1 MNKAARLFLF
11 TLSGGA
17 GLVYQTIW
25 QRLIAL
31 QTGLGAEAIATIV
44 ASFLFGLGLGAFL
57 GGRLSLFLG
66 PKACLVAFAVAELL
80 VGLFGLSSN
89 LVIDAAGPWLS
100 AAGIGGFSRFVLQL
114 AITLPSTFLMGASL
128 PFLVKAT
135 VVGNEAAK
143 VTGSLYAVNTL
154 GAAAGAIATPW
165 LLVPAGGFLPAL
177 RFAAALNIAAAL
189 IAAMLK
195 TPREA
200 PPTEGGVRDKV
211 AGENVPVAYFFGAA
225 LASGVLGIGLEIVWF
240 RILDVAIKASAVS
253 FGTLLGLYLVGL
265 GAGSFYGVRRGAV
278 PRPMESFL
286 MCLAFSSVYATLTV
300 TLVTL
305 LPPTFFPLDRLVS
318 YWEEAQG
325 YVLGVDR
332 PAALTF
338 GLYFALPLFTFG
350 PPTFASGLAFV
361 RLQQAA
367 QGEAAR
373 SGFVA
378 GLLQGANI
386 TGSVAGALL
395 AGLAGFRWLGS
406 SGTLQAL
413 ALSIVPLFAAVLLFQ
428 RQHFRAGRLGAACLV
443 VVLAAGAVPSSE
455 RLWQRLHGEKLRG
468 FFAEDETGVTGFVPR
483 TSSWGLVL
491 GGREV
496 SWIPYGGIHSF
507 LGVIPVLM
515 HENPARVA
523 IIGLGSGDTASG
535 ALMEPRVGEVHVFE
549 LVKSQGPVLIEAERR
564 LGYDKLTALL
574 RDPRVL
580 LRFED
585 GRRALERDAVA
596 YDVIQMDPLQP
607 YTTYSNHVY
616 SQEFV
621 NRLRDRLAPGGIAA
635 VWAASPRV
643 EAAFAAAF
651 PYVIVHQ
658 GEGILIASLAP
669 LDARVAEVRRKLEEE
684 RAQLSD
690 PRLERQIRRLFRQPW
705 RAAVPST
712 DVNRDLDPRDEF
724 LVPLVR

>member
-1 MNKAARLFLF
+1 VNKAARLFLF

-57 GGRLSLFLG
+57 AGRLSLSLS

-80 VGLFGLSSN
+80 IGLFGLSSAV
-89 LVIDAAGPWLS
+89 VIDAAGPWL
-100 AAGIGGFSRFVLQL
+100 AAEGIGGLARFVLQL

-135 VVGNEAAK
+135 VVGSEAAS
-143 VTGSLYAVNTL
+143 VAGALYAVNTL

-177 RFAAALNIAAAL
+177 RFAAVLNITAAL
-189 IAAMLK
+189 IAAFLQ
-195 TPREA
+195 TPRESA
-200 PPTEGGVRDKV
+200 AASTGASGSVD
-211 AGENVPVAYFFGAA
+211 GEKLKVAYFFAAA
-225 LASGVLGIGLEIVWF
+225 LTSGVLGIGLEIVWF

-278 PRPMESFL
+278 ARPMEGFL
-286 MCLAFSSVYATLTV
+286 TCLAFSSIYATLTV
-300 TLVTL
+300 GLVTL
-305 LPPTFFPLDRLVS
+305 LPPTLFPLDRLVS

-332 PAALTF
+332 SAPLTF
-338 GLYFALPLFTFG
+338 GLYFLLPLLTFG

-395 AGLAGFRWLGS
+395 AGLAGFKWLGS
-406 SGTLQAL
+406 LGTLQVL
-413 ALSIVPLFAAVLLFQ
+413 ALSVVPLFAAVLLFERHQ
-428 RQHFRAGRLGAACLV
+428 FRARRLGAICLA
-443 VVLAAGAVPSSE
+443 VVLAAGTVPSSE

-496 SWIPYGGIHSF
+496 SWIPYGGIHSY
-507 LGVIPVLM
+507 LGVIPALM
-515 HENPARVA
+515 HEEPARVA

-574 RDPRVL
+574 RDPRVR

-585 GRRALERDAVA
+585 GRRALEREAVA

-616 SQEFV
+616 SLEFV
-621 NRLRDRLAPGGIAA
+621 ERLRERLAPSGLAA

-643 EAAFAAAF
+643 EAAFASAF
-651 PYVIVHQ
+651 PHVIVHPV
-658 GEGILIASLAP
+658 EGILIASMEP

-684 RAQLSD
+684 GAKLSD
-690 PRLERQIRRLFRQPW
+690 ERLEKQIRRLFRQPW
-705 RAAVPST
+705 RAAVRS
-712 DVNRDLDPRDEF
+712 DDMNRDLDPRDEF
-724 LVPLVR
+724 LVPHVE